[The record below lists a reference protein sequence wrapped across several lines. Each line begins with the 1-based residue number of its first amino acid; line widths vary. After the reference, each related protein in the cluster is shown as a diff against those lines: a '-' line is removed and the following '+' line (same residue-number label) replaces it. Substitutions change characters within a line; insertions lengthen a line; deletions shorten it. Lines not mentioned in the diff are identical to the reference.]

1 MLFSLFNL
9 PFFWPASTIA
19 QNTSVPAHLID
30 IPTATFANAP
40 KVAFHT
46 MLEAIQRAFSLLPSI
61 DRTKFWDIFVA
72 SVPKNPSPDQVFC
85 CLHDRQAV
93 YRKNYPVA
101 ERKRRRSAMH
111 AKKARIDYISH
122 VLTLANDEIRKLPK
136 YISKPSPL
144 GPAGKSQNLA

>member
-19 QNTSVPAHLID
+19 QNTPVPARLID
-30 IPTATFANAP
+30 IPMATFCHVP
-40 KVAFHT
+40 KVAFRT
-46 MLEAIQRAFSLLPSI
+46 MLEAVQSAFPLLPSI
-61 DRTKFWDIFVA
+61 DRIKFWDIFVA
-72 SVPKNPSPDQVFC
+72 SVPKNPSPDRVFC
-85 CLHDRQAV
+85 CLHDRQEF
-93 YRKNYPVA
+93 YRKITYAA
-101 ERKRRRSAMH
+101 ERKRRSSAMH

-122 VLTLANDEIRKLPK
+122 VLTLANDEIRNLPK